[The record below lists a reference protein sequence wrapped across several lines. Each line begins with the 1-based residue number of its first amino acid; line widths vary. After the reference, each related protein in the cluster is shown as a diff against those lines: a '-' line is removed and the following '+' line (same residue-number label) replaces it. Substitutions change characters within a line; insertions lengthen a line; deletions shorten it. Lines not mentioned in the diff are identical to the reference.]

1 MPQEVNML
9 LNRMQELSYSS
20 ENCRFK
26 QSCYQEAKSE
36 AISAK
41 AEWILKLFD
50 LGETVEGHSVYT
62 VIESLAEDG
71 KLQQVVTTTYL
82 EHCSNRTNSA
92 VESIIDTEL
101 NRLANLI
108 APDLLQAQL
117 DDGVDYD

>member
-1 MPQEVNML
+1 ML

-20 ENCRFK
+20 ENCRLT

-71 KLQQVVTTTYL
+71 KLQQVVITTYL
-82 EHCSNRTNSA
+82 EHCSNRINSA
-92 VESIIDTEL
+92 VESIIETEL